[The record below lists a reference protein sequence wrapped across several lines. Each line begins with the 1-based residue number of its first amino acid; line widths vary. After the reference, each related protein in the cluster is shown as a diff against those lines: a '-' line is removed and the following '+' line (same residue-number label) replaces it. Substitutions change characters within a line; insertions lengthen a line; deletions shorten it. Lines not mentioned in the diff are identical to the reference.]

1 MYSNDFFSNC
11 VMCGVSGHTIL
22 AAWQPFSTPLPLQ
35 YGEEYWNE
43 VESLWSAL
51 CTWPSNIRVTLNY
64 LARLTCVSGTNPT
77 FMLQQV
83 KKIVVCFS
91 KVEPA
96 RVVSELIRDLQVH
109 AQGSI
114 FLSSPPSPILP
125 STISVKHLLFSL
137 SSLPSTFTLSCP
149 PSSSSLSSPPSA
161 MQFLFP
167 SFHHI
172 AIILLCKTSYCYVRH
187 HIQ

>member
-1 MYSNDFFSNC
+1 MTKLSTAQEGPEMHYHILYSMISFSLYT
-11 VMCGVSGHTIL
+11 VASGHTSS
-22 AAWQPFSTPLPLQ
+22 PSPLPLQ

-64 LARLTCVSGTNPT
+64 LARLTCVSGTNPN

-96 RVVSELIRDLQVH
+96 RVVSELIRDLQVC
-109 AQGSI
+109 
-114 FLSSPPSPILP
+114 
-125 STISVKHLLFSL
+125 V
-137 SSLPSTFTLSCP
+137 
-149 PSSSSLSSPPSA
+149 
-161 MQFLFP
+161 
-167 SFHHI
+167 
-172 AIILLCKTSYCYVRH
+172 
-187 HIQ
+187 